1 MIKIMNQ
8 FFKRKDTLEETWK
21 DIKEFLHN
29 NQVIVVDSNG
39 VALSENQIIEKLTT
53 ETNFEFFTK
62 NVFELE
68 KETISEVIR
77 YIDQVEVNVAT
88 VLESNDI
95 ESLIQSFA
103 DLMEALLE
111 ITSLCEYFQ
120 VDELNGEKVH
130 SLLQKAL
137 PRVDQKDEQY
147 MLDVI
152 EYEIIPI
159 MQSVREAFAK
169 KEWIS

>member
-1 MIKIMNQ
+1 M
-8 FFKRKDTLEETWK
+8 
-21 DIKEFLHN
+21 
-29 NQVIVVDSNG
+29 
-39 VALSENQIIEKLTT
+39 
-53 ETNFEFFTK
+53 
-62 NVFELE
+62 
-68 KETISEVIR
+68 
-77 YIDQVEVNVAT
+77 AT